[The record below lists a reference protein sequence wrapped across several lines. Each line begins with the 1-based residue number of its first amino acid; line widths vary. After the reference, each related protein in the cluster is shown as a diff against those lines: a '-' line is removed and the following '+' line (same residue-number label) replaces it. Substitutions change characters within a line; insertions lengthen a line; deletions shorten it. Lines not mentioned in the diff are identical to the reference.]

1 MKFSKQVIVTRTF
14 EMTSREF
21 VEKHLQEVRAF
32 RDGDK
37 VEYDLLVQCGV
48 NYNFVTNVL
57 TLKHIDFDPNNFDP
71 NDFDRYA
78 RTDEEKAKHQAA
90 CEKLVVLIDKAQGE
104 KA

>member
-1 MKFSKQVIVTRTF
+1 MKFTKEVIVSRTY
-14 EMTSREF
+14 EVTAEEF
-21 VEKHLQEVRAF
+21 VRDHLREVRAF

-48 NYNFVTNVL
+48 NSNFVTNVL
-57 TLKHIDFDPNNFDP
+57 TLKHIDFDP

-90 CEKLVVLIDKAQGE
+90 CEKLIVLIDKAQGE

>member
-1 MKFSKQVIVTRTF
+1 MKFTKEVIVSRTY
-14 EMTSREF
+14 EVTAEEF
-21 VEKHLQEVRAF
+21 VRDHLREVRAF
-32 RDGDK
+32 RGGDK

-48 NYNFVTNVL
+48 NSNFVTNVL
-57 TLKHIDFDPNNFDP
+57 TLKHIDFDPD
-71 NDFDRYA
+71 DFDRYA